1 MPKALYGLIGYP
13 ALHSKS
19 PRMQNAAMENLNI
32 DAMYK
37 AFEFAPTKM
46 DEEIKKLKLRNIQGF
61 NVTMPYK
68 KAIINYLDEVDPI
81 AAKLQ
86 SVNTV
91 KRINGKWVGTSTDGA
106 GFWHTIKNDPKKVVL
121 IGTGGAARAII
132 ASKPDNIELKV
143 FNRNSQRFSGHA
155 QQMQELFGI
164 ELKKLSDIE
173 QDLGDTDLIIN
184 ATNAGMRDNESVL
197 SQENFL
203 QAKSSCHVIDIIY
216 RDFPTRFMENA
227 RNAGLTAENGLNML
241 IAQGVLS
248 FQIWFGQTAPEQL
261 MTEMVHN

>member
-19 PRMQNAAMENLNI
+19 PRMQNAAMENLHI

-37 AFEFAPTKM
+37 AYEFAPKNM
-46 DEEIKKLKLRNIQGF
+46 DEEIQKLKLRNIQGF

-68 KAIINYLDEVDPI
+68 QAIINYLDEVDPI
-81 AAKLQ
+81 AKKLQ

-91 KRINGKWVGTSTDGA
+91 KKINGKWVGTSTDGA
-106 GFWHTIKNDPKKVVL
+106 GFWHTIKNNPRKVVL

-132 ASKPDNIELKV
+132 ASKPNDIDLQV
-143 FNRNSQRFSGHA
+143 FNRNSKRFEHHSK
-155 QQMQELFGI
+155 QMKELFDI
-164 ELKKLSDIE
+164 NLQKLSDI
-173 QDLGDTDLIIN
+173 DHALKDSDLIIN

-197 SQENFL
+197 SEQDFS
-203 QAKSSCHVIDIIY
+203 QAKKSAHVVDIIY
-216 RDFPTRFMENA
+216 RDIPTKFMENA
-227 RNAGLTAENGLNML
+227 RLAGLTAENGLNML

-248 FQIWFGQTAPEQL
+248 FQIWFGQTAPEEL
-261 MTEMVHN
+261 MTKMVHN